1 MSSKRAIRRRECG
14 RKRSYPTLSCAFKAV
29 VEYARRYGAQL
40 SPYPCRFCNKWHIGH
55 LPYPEHRTRRKQ
67 FP

>member
-1 MSSKRAIRRRECG
+1 MSSKRGVRRRECG
-14 RKRSYPTLSCAFKAV
+14 RKCSYSTLSCAVEAAAV
-29 VEYARRYGAQL
+29 YARRYGEEL
-40 SPYPCRFCNKWHIGH
+40 GPYLCRFCNRWHIGH